1 MSVIPDI
8 TLQACSQKVI
18 GNKVI
23 ERRVSA
29 VILNVCQSTGIAKGD
44 GSRQSLEN
52 HGKLDENQT
61 FSNKKFGEDHDVH
74 HNMALAED
82 YSQTTRSGGV
92 PVRIRCGG
100 DGLKPFLGSGG
111 RGCLYEF

>member
-18 GNKVI
+18 GNKAI

-82 YSQTTRSGGV
+82 YSQTTRSGGSTSTY
-92 PVRIRCGG
+92 PVWWGWPKTLSWIRRP
-100 DGLKPFLGSGG
+100 GLPI
-111 RGCLYEF
+111 